1 MYVLYVLFGASCARG
16 EHVHHA
22 YRDVLVERMEKCNAA
37 RTIIARSYR
46 SCHQENGYSI
56 SMAMRYPWALME
68 CGAVLP
74 LALEVPNNVVRSAR
88 RRRHEDLASEP
99 EGRLVRAGTWY
110 TEGNRKA
117 KPWNLTLTSAQP

>member
-16 EHVHHA
+16 EHVHHT

-74 LALEVPNNVVRSAR
+74 LALEVPNNVVTVDL
-88 RRRHEDLASEP
+88 HEDDDMKISHPSLKEDWYA
-99 EGRLVRAGTWY
+99 RARGTLRV
-110 TEGNRKA
+110 TESRNNG
-117 KPWNLTLTSAQP
+117 T